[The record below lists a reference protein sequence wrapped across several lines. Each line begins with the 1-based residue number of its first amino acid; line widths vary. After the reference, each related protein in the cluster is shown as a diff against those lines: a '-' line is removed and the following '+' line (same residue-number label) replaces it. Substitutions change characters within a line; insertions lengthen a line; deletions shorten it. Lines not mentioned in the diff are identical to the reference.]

1 VSPSSRPGGPAPSTG
16 ARPERRGEPIIR
28 LVVVGVIL
36 LAGIVAAAELLS
48 SPGRSG
54 APASSPA
61 SSGGTPIDT
70 SLFATGSCISFPPTS
85 GDRHD
90 TVFLDAGHGGVDPGA
105 VGRTKSGVTVY
116 EKNLTLAVEL
126 DATALLRAAGYR
138 VVDSRTNG
146 GPVAT
151 PRAGDISGGIY
162 TTAGAHNEVAARD
175 VCANMAKANVLIGIY
190 FDAGASPLDA
200 GSLTAYDDARPFS
213 AQNLRLAKLL
223 QRTVLSAMNA
233 QGWQIPNV
241 GVNLDIYEGGPA
253 FTNAAASYDHLLL
266 LGPAK
271 AGFFSTPSEMPGAII
286 EPLFATDPFEA
297 SIADSAKGQEVIAA
311 GIATTVEQFL
321 RTPRT

>member
-1 VSPSSRPGGPAPSTG
+1 M
-16 ARPERRGEPIIR
+16 
-28 LVVVGVIL
+28 
-36 LAGIVAAAELLS
+36 
-48 SPGRSG
+48 
-54 APASSPA
+54 
-61 SSGGTPIDT
+61 
-70 SLFATGSCISFPPTS
+70 
-85 GDRHD
+85 
-90 TVFLDAGHGGVDPGA
+90 
-105 VGRTKSGVTVY
+105 Y